1 MPTPLPAAWRC
12 TVAVLA
18 LAALLLV
25 VPAGSGEDTAVIEG
39 TVTDRATGEALDRVE
54 VTVEN
59 REAEAF
65 S

>member
-1 MPTPLPAAWRC
+1 
-12 TVAVLA
+12 VLA

>member
-1 MPTPLPAAWRC
+1 
-12 TVAVLA
+12 VLA

-25 VPAGSGEDTAVIEG
+25 VPTGSGEDTAVIEG